1 MGLDLKMFLLYLS
14 VLESKKII
22 IGQMLK
28 LAIWFRHLLI
38 LFLSNMLFKDKILSN
53 QNKQLLWSPYLK
65 ILKIEIEFS
74 RMLHIIHGFSFQ
86 EWCRVAALTHSI

>member
-1 MGLDLKMFLLYLS
+1 MELEVELFLFYLS
-14 VLESKKII
+14 MLESKKII

-53 QNKQLLWSPYLK
+53 HNKQLLWSPYLK
-65 ILKIEIEFS
+65 IEFS
-74 RMLHIIHGFSFQ
+74 QMLHIIHGFSFQ